1 MKNILLLTITL
12 FFGFNAIAQQNPCE
26 PQASLQ
32 DSTFGLWPDTTQNLP
47 LAVKEVYY
55 EEHIQI
61 KTPNTVGEVMGDPFY
76 IEEFPIINIAPFNI
90 DSIKLVDVEGL
101 PESMSAY
108 LSNADSIFDGD
119 AVACVTLYGT
129 PTADEVGQHD
139 IVLNIDGWIT
149 VFGATL
155 SLYGSLGDY
164 EKIEGYKLIVQSS
177 ASIEEGEN
185 TTFTLSQNA
194 PNPFSNITTIELY
207 SKDYSNYDFLIVD
220 LMGKVV
226 HNETINAVVGLNTIE
241 VDASSFET
249 GMYFY
254 SIRNGQDVLTKKM
267 IIQDF

>member
-1 MKNILLLTITL
+1 MKNILLLTITF

-47 LAVKEVYY
+47 IAVKEVYY

-108 LSNADSIFDGD
+108 LSQADSIFDGN

-129 PTADEVGQHD
+129 PTADEVGQYD

-149 VFGATL
+149 FGTTF

-177 ASIEEGEN
+177 ASIGEGEN
-185 TTFTLSQNA
+185 TAFTLSQNV

-241 VDASSFET
+241 VDAFSFET

>member
-108 LSNADSIFDGD
+108 LSNVDSIFDGD

-129 PTADEVGQHD
+129 PTADEVGQHG
-139 IVLNIDGWIT
+139 IVLNFDGWIT

-164 EKIEGYKLIVQSS
+164 EKIEGYRLIVQSS

>member
-1 MKNILLLTITL
+1 MKNILLLTITF

-47 LAVKEVYY
+47 TAVKEVYY

-108 LSNADSIFDGD
+108 LSQADSIFDGN

-129 PTADEVGQHD
+129 PTADEVGQYD

-149 VFGATL
+149 FGVTL
-155 SLYGSLGDY
+155 SLYGALGDY

-177 ASIEEGEN
+177 ASIGEGEN

-194 PNPFSNITTIELY
+194 PNPFSNLTTIELY